1 MQRYKFWDGEAKSP
15 DLKISGCP
23 FPLNFLYLGRLWLVY
38 VNGPFFYEVYL
49 DNREKLSSLIAEA
62 CGSCGVELVEFD
74 MFKAGKREILRI
86 YIDKKSGVDVED
98 CANVSRHL
106 SDALD
111 KDEALLSGAY
121 TLEVSSPGIDRP
133 LKSTRDFERNLN
145 RILRVT
151 RESGKPLTGTL
162 VSADEQNL
170 TLSVKGVTDA
180 VSVSR
185 SEILSAKVEV
195 QF

>member
-1 MQRYKFWDGEAKSP
+1 M
-15 DLKISGCP
+15 
-23 FPLNFLYLGRLWLVY
+23 
-38 VNGPFFYEVYL
+38 YL
-49 DNREKLSSLIAEA
+49 DNREKLNSLIAAA
-62 CGSCGVELVEFD
+62 CETVGAELVEFD
-74 MFKAGKREILRI
+74 MFKAGKREVLRI
-86 YIDKKSGVDVED
+86 YIDKVNGVDVED
-98 CANVSRHL
+98 CAAVSRRL

-111 KDEALLSGAY
+111 QDESLIEGAF

-145 RILRVT
+145 QLLRIT
-151 RESGKPLTGTL
+151 RETGKPLTGTL
-162 VSADEQNL
+162 TAVDEQNL

-180 VSVSR
+180 VLVPR

>member
-1 MQRYKFWDGEAKSP
+1 M
-15 DLKISGCP
+15 
-23 FPLNFLYLGRLWLVY
+23 
-38 VNGPFFYEVYL
+38 
-49 DNREKLSSLIAEA
+49 DNREKLNSLIAAA
-62 CGSCGVELVEFD
+62 CKAVGAELVEFD
-74 MFKAGKREILRI
+74 MFKAGKREVLRI
-86 YIDKKSGVDVED
+86 YIDKANGVDVED
-98 CANVSRHL
+98 CAAVSRRL

-111 KDEALLSGAY
+111 QDESLIEGAF

-145 RILRVT
+145 QLLRIT
-151 RESGKPLTGTL
+151 RETGKPLTGTL
-162 VSADEQNL
+162 TAVDEQNL

-180 VSVSR
+180 VLVPR

>member
-1 MQRYKFWDGEAKSP
+1 M
-15 DLKISGCP
+15 
-23 FPLNFLYLGRLWLVY
+23 
-38 VNGPFFYEVYL
+38 
-49 DNREKLSSLIAEA
+49 DNREKLNSLIAAA
-62 CGSCGVELVEFD
+62 CETVGAELVEFD
-74 MFKAGKREILRI
+74 MFKAGKREVLRI
-86 YIDKKSGVDVED
+86 YIDKVNGVDVED
-98 CANVSRHL
+98 CAAVSRRL

-111 KDEALLSGAY
+111 QDESLIEGAF

-145 RILRVT
+145 QLLRIT
-151 RESGKPLTGTL
+151 RETGKPLTGTL
-162 VSADEQNL
+162 TAVDEQNL

-180 VSVSR
+180 VLVPR

>member
-1 MQRYKFWDGEAKSP
+1 
-15 DLKISGCP
+15 
-23 FPLNFLYLGRLWLVY
+23 
-38 VNGPFFYEVYL
+38 
-49 DNREKLSSLIAEA
+49 
-62 CGSCGVELVEFD
+62 
-74 MFKAGKREILRI
+74 MFKAGKREVLRI
-86 YIDKKSGVDVED
+86 YIDKANGVDVED
-98 CANVSRHL
+98 CAAVSRRL

-111 KDEALLSGAY
+111 QDESLIEGAF

-145 RILRVT
+145 QLLRIT
-151 RESGKPLTGTL
+151 RETGKPLTGTL
-162 VSADEQNL
+162 TAVDEQNL

-180 VSVSR
+180 VLVPR

>member
-1 MQRYKFWDGEAKSP
+1 
-15 DLKISGCP
+15 
-23 FPLNFLYLGRLWLVY
+23 
-38 VNGPFFYEVYL
+38 VYL
-49 DNREKLSSLIAEA
+49 DNREKLNSLIAAACEA
-62 CGSCGVELVEFD
+62 VGAELVEFD
-74 MFKAGKREILRI
+74 MFKAGKREVLRI
-86 YIDKKSGVDVED
+86 YIDKANGVDVED
-98 CANVSRHL
+98 CAAVSRRL

-111 KDEALLSGAY
+111 QDESLIEGAY

-145 RILRVT
+145 QLLRIT
-151 RESGKPLTGTL
+151 RETGKPLTGTL
-162 VSADEQNL
+162 TAVDEQNL

-180 VSVSR
+180 VLVPR